1 MIFLSDYMKDRK
13 CHELLYRSFADVIDT
28 DIEEQF
34 SDKQSTSTFNQTIAY
49 LSGEGA
55 LVRFPHDSWADVL
68 QGTGRMNPL
77 RAEIQSIKLKLA
89 DEKFEG
95 YKKEAVD
102 EAWNQVLRRYKRNS
116 VREKDSFLS
125 LVDVLTNNFTL
136 SELEEVGVD
145 VEKMREVASVNADL
159 PIAARILSRIQAAKP
174 TQVTKI
180 INIQDSVINRSTLN
194 LDGGEENIE
203 DSVVSRSG

>member
-1 MIFLSDYMKDRK
+1 
-13 CHELLYRSFADVIDT
+13 
-28 DIEEQF
+28 
-34 SDKQSTSTFNQTIAY
+34 
-49 LSGEGA
+49 
-55 LVRFPHDSWADVL
+55 
-68 QGTGRMNPL
+68 MNPL
-77 RAEIQSIKLKLA
+77 RADIQSIKLKFA
-89 DEKFEG
+89 EEKFETF
-95 YKKEAVD
+95 KKSAVGD
-102 EAWNQVLRRYKRNS
+102 AWNKIAQRYKRNS

-125 LVDVLTNNFTL
+125 LADILTHNFTM
-136 SELEEVGVD
+136 SELEEVEVD
-145 VEKMREVASVNADL
+145 VEKIREVASINADL

>member
-1 MIFLSDYMKDRK
+1 
-13 CHELLYRSFADVIDT
+13 
-28 DIEEQF
+28 
-34 SDKQSTSTFNQTIAY
+34 
-49 LSGEGA
+49 
-55 LVRFPHDSWADVL
+55 
-68 QGTGRMNPL
+68 MNPL

-89 DEKFEG
+89 DKKFES

-125 LVDVLTNNFTL
+125 LVDVFTNNFTL

-145 VEKMREVASVNADL
+145 VEKMREVASINADL

-174 TQVTKI
+174 TQITRI